1 MAQLE
6 RAVHAFETDGSFK
19 EPGPFNSEHKA
30 LLTEY
35 LESVDTFKK
44 WPEFYQAC
52 NFSRAKHIHSEEQDD
67 LVADISQTDIGR
79 RALNFSSSPVKP

>member
-6 RAVHAFETDGSFK
+6 RALRAFETDGSFK
-19 EPGPFNSEHKA
+19 DPGPFNSEYSA
-30 LLTEY
+30 LLIEY
-35 LESVDTFKK
+35 LESVGSFRK

-52 NFSRAKHIHSEEQDD
+52 KFRRANSLEEEQDN

-79 RALNFSSSPVKP
+79 RALNFSSSPIKQ